1 MQERGGDVPRLPRS
15 FLTQTYKT
23 LQTMNQVTSP
33 VNNEIV
39 KIVENN
45 GKKTVDARELHQ
57 FLGSK
62 RQFGNWIKQRI
73 EQYDFVEN
81 QDFEV
86 YNKFVKNSEG
96 GRPTIEY
103 ALSIEM
109 AKELS
114 MIENNEQGRV
124 ARRYFIEC
132 EKLAMAAR
140 KSSSY
145 LIEDPIERA
154 ERWIEEQKEKR
165 ALELENKA
173 MKPKAEY
180 FDDLVE
186 RNMLTGLRDTAKEL
200 GWKQNAFITQLIK
213 DGYLYRNNNKSLR
226 PKAEYAN
233 DLFVLKDSKNDKTK
247 WVGVQTLVT
256 PKGKETLRLLYM
268 GKAIE

>member
-1 MQERGGDVPRLPRS
+1 M
-15 FLTQTYKT
+15 K
-23 LQTMNQVTSP
+23 QVTPS
-33 VNNEIV
+33 VNNKIV

-57 FLGSK
+57 FLKPKSK
-62 RQFGNWIKQRI
+62 FADWIKRRI
-73 EQYDFVEN
+73 GQYDFIEN

-86 YNKFVKNSEG
+86 FLKIEKNLDG
-96 GRPTIEY
+96 GRPTTEY
-103 ALSIEM
+103 TLSIEM

-114 MIENNEQGRV
+114 MIENNKQGRV

-140 KSSSY
+140 KMSSY

-200 GWKQNAFITQLIK
+200 GWKQNAFIAQLIK

-226 PKAEYAN
+226 PKAEYVN
-233 DLFVLKDSKNDKTK
+233 DLFVLKDSKNGKTK

-268 GKAIE
+268 GKVVG